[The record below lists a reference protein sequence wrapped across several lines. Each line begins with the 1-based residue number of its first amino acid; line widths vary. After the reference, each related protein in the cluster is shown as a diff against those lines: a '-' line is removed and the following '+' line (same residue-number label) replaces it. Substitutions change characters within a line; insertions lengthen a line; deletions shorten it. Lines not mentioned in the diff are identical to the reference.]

1 MEFISSWVQGIIV
14 AVVIGSII
22 EMILPEGNSKK
33 YIKIVIGVYV
43 IFNIVAPII
52 NKFTGNE
59 LDFTSIIDLN
69 KYEKEM
75 SAYEVD
81 TNGLDENNNSNIRQV
96 YILNLKND
104 MKAKIQDRGYV
115 VNGIYI
121 ELEETEEYEIKRLNL
136 SISKKENEVNE
147 EGISNTIN
155 KIEEINI
162 QVQINNNIQE
172 TEHLIDINNN
182 EIEEIKDYINST
194 YEINKKII
202 HINE

>member
-1 MEFISSWVQGIIV
+1 
-14 AVVIGSII
+14 
-22 EMILPEGNSKK
+22 
-33 YIKIVIGVYV
+33 
-43 IFNIVAPII
+43 
-52 NKFTGNE
+52 
-59 LDFTSIIDLN
+59 
-69 KYEKEM
+69 
-75 SAYEVD
+75 
-81 TNGLDENNNSNIRQV
+81 
-96 YILNLKND
+96 

-121 ELEETEEYEIKRLNL
+121 ELEETEEFEIKRLNL

-147 EGISNTIN
+147 EGIFNTIN